1 MENSDAIKD
10 LLFIL
15 KDMNRL
21 MAEMVRILRGIED
34 AIINDNVNGSH
45 PADWEE

>member
-1 MENSDAIKD
+1 MENLDAIKD

-15 KDMNRL
+15 KDMDRL
-21 MAEMVRILRGIED
+21 MSEMVRILRGIED
-34 AIINDNVNGSH
+34 AIINDNVNVSH